1 MEWHVLNLL
10 HFSFT
15 HTKSKTSMMSKNF
28 PKVISMHLLNFIV
41 EFIQYYYF
49 FSVYHDS
56 LCENG
61 VKDYPFN
68 DFMSDVQIAISEQ
81 VLRLIKMV
89 NDMKPSS
96 LQKMFGVMS
105 GEEKAKDLIDIFER
119 GLLIRPVLVLTSLYV
134 KDKENFLIVK

>member
-1 MEWHVLNLL
+1 MQE
-10 HFSFT
+10 
-15 HTKSKTSMMSKNF
+15 
-28 PKVISMHLLNFIV
+28 II
-41 EFIQYYYF
+41 YYYSF
-49 FSVYHDS
+49 LVYHDS

-68 DFMSDVQIAISEQ
+68 DFMSDVQIAICEQ

>member
-1 MEWHVLNLL
+1 
-10 HFSFT
+10 
-15 HTKSKTSMMSKNF
+15 
-28 PKVISMHLLNFIV
+28 
-41 EFIQYYYF
+41 
-49 FSVYHDS
+49 
-56 LCENG
+56 
-61 VKDYPFN
+61 
-68 DFMSDVQIAISEQ
+68 MSDVQVAISEQ

-105 GEEKAKDLIDIFER
+105 GEEKAKDLIAIFER

>member
-1 MEWHVLNLL
+1 
-10 HFSFT
+10 
-15 HTKSKTSMMSKNF
+15 
-28 PKVISMHLLNFIV
+28 MHLLNWNVQEIM
-41 EFIQYYYF
+41 YYYSF
-49 FSVYHDS
+49 LVYHDS

-68 DFMSDVQIAISEQ
+68 DFMSDVQIAICEQ

-134 KDKENFLIVK
+134 KDKENFLIVKWFILFGKKMWNTLPLILIWFQLQ